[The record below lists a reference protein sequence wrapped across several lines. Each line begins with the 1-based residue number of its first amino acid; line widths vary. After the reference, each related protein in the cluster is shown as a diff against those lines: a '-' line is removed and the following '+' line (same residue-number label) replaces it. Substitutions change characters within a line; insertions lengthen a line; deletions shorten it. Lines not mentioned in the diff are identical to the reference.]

1 VTEHFGTENRV
12 LDVAIKQ
19 FERTQNGLQAQCRL
33 HSSSDLPI
41 ILF

>member
-1 VTEHFGTENRV
+1 VAETFGPENRV

-19 FERTQNGLQAQCRL
+19 LERTRNGLQAQCRL